1 MTHAQ
6 PQRNR
11 PRPRPIAAST
21 STAAAAAPPRPLAA
35 AAPSRRAEQA
45 WRDGL
50 RLGQAGQHA
59 QARDAY
65 ARAVREAPQD
75 ALYRV
80 QLARAELQLGHLDA
94 CTEVTCQARQL
105 ADVGN
110 RAYVQ
115 CLVGL
120 LEQLGDHQGVLDT
133 LDAYGATVA
142 PDRLDAAWQVGRCNA
157 LYELGRAAEAIA
169 PGMQAVM
176 LSIQGDAASAAE
188 RARVRRRASLLL
200 GHSLSALKQ
209 HADAAVSYRMAVDAE
224 PRAIGSAL
232 YAAHYS
238 AWTCDWPALASD
250 LQRMREIAQAIDAD
264 PQHGQAEDLSPFCLV
279 GLSDD
284 PALMRWASEHASIYT
299 AARAAAR
306 PRTARRVPRPDGRLR
321 IGLLSS
327 DFHHHATLIL
337 IVQALEHIDRSRC
350 ELVFYSGGPDD
361 GSALR
366 ARALATATQVHEV
379 AGWPARRIAAQIEAD
394 QIGVL
399 LDLKG
404 FTKGARLDVIAAR
417 AAPLQVAWLGYPG
430 TCGNRDIDYIVGDP
444 VVTPLENQGDFTEAI
459 AQMPHCYQPNDGT
472 RSRPAAW
479 RRADCGLPED
489 VVVLASFN
497 QSYKTTAEVFG
508 AWCAVLRASPNAVL
522 WMLVPEADTQRRL
535 RAHAERL
542 GVAGARIVFAPF
554 IDLERHRAR
563 LPQADLVL
571 DTFPCSGHTTASDA
585 LWAGVPVLTLQ
596 GRNFAARVAASLLH
610 TLGLDELICH
620 DLPTYIARATAL
632 AQQAEARAA
641 LRIRLAQATATSPLF
656 DGARFAADFVALIE
670 RMVERQDQGLPP
682 APLAARAAR
691 AEQA

>member
-1 MTHAQ
+1 MSHAQ
-6 PQRNR
+6 PQLNR
-11 PRPRPIAAST
+11 PHRRPAAV
-21 STAAAAAPPRPLAA
+21 AA

-45 WRDGL
+45 WQEGL
-50 RLGQAGQHA
+50 RLSQASQHA
-59 QARDAY
+59 QARNAF
-65 ARAVREAPQD
+65 ARAVQAAPQD
-75 ALYRV
+75 TLYWV
-80 QLARAELQLGHLDA
+80 QLARTELQLGHLDA
-94 CTEVTCQARQL
+94 CTEATRQARQL
-105 ADVGN
+105 ADIGN
-110 RAYVQ
+110 LAYVQ

-133 LDAYGATVA
+133 LDAHGATVA
-142 PDRLDAAWQVGRCNA
+142 PDRLDATWQVGRCNA
-157 LYELGRAAEAIA
+157 LYELGRAAEAVA

-188 RARVRRRASLLL
+188 RARLRRRAALLL

-224 PRAIGSAL
+224 PLAIGSAL

-238 AWTCDWPALASD
+238 AWTCDWPALAAD
-250 LQRMREIAQAIDAD
+250 LQRVRDIAHAIDA
-264 PQHGQAEDLSPFCLV
+264 QGGAGQAEDLSPFCLV

-306 PRTARRVPRPDGRLR
+306 PHDTRRVPRPDGRLR
-321 IGLLSS
+321 LGLLSS
-327 DFHHHATLIL
+327 DFHHHATVIL
-337 IVQALEHIDRSRC
+337 MVQALEHIDRSRF
-350 ELVFYSGGPDD
+350 ELVFYSAGPDD

-366 ARALATATQVHEV
+366 ARVLATATQVHEV
-379 AGWPARRIAAQIEAD
+379 ASWPARRIAAQIEAD

-430 TCGNRDIDYIVGDP
+430 TCGNRDIDYVIGDA
-444 VVTPLENQGDFTEAI
+444 VVTPLANQGDFTEAI

-479 RRADCGLPED
+479 SRADCGLPED
-489 VVVLASFN
+489 AVVLASFN
-497 QSYKTTAEVFG
+497 QAYKTTAEVFA
-508 AWCAVLRASPNAVL
+508 AWCEVLRATPAAVL

-542 GVAGARIVFAPF
+542 GVAGQRIVFAPF
-554 IDLERHRAR
+554 IDIEAHRGR

-596 GRNFAARVAASLLH
+596 GRTFAARVAASLLH
-610 TLGLDELICH
+610 TLGLDELVCN
-620 DLPTYIARATAL
+620 DFDTYVARATAL
-632 AQQAEARAA
+632 AQQAGARAE
-641 LRIRLAQATATSPLF
+641 LRARLAQATATSPLF
-656 DGARFAADFVALIE
+656 DGARFAQDFGQLIE
-670 RMVERQDQGLPP
+670 RMVARQDQGLAP
-682 APLAARAAR
+682 APLAA
-691 AEQA
+691 QA